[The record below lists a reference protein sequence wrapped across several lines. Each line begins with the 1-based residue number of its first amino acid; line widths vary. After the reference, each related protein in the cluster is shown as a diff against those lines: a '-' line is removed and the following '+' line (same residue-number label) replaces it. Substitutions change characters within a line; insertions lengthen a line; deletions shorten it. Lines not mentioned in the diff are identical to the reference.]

1 MATNTNRAAST
12 YRDHAVTTASPARL
26 VVLVFERLV
35 LDMERAIAAIEVGS
49 HPYTHLIHAQELL
62 MALLDALDLTA
73 WEHAPQLAGIYA
85 HVHGNLVTANV
96 ERDASL
102 VRDCLDI
109 ITPLRD
115 AWTQAAVSAGELPSS
130 RATSVV
136 NV

>member
-1 MATNTNRAAST
+1 MTTNPYRAASA

-35 LDMERAIAAIEVGS
+35 LDMERAITAIETGE
-49 HPYTHLIHAQELL
+49 HPYAHLIHAQELL

-85 HVHGNLVTANV
+85 HVHRNLVSANV
-96 ERDASL
+96 ERDDQR
-102 VRDCLDI
+102 VRACLDI
-109 ITPLRD
+109 IRPLKD
-115 AWTQAAVSAGELPSS
+115 AWTHAAMSAGDLPHS
-130 RATSVV
+130 RVTSVV